1 MIKKLTYTIFIAALL
16 FVGNNAVFAQLVNN
30 GVKLF
35 VDQGALLYVDAK
47 YIHNDG
53 VVLNN
58 GEIVAGGDWENNHP
72 ALNVF
77 DNLSNGIVKFTAKSA
92 AFSGTTPTIFPKL
105 VFKGDGVFTM
115 NLNIG
120 ARLSIDLDD
129 AEVKTGN
136 HQLTFANYDP
146 SAVYFKNGFINT
158 GTNGSFVRYIK
169 ENETYFY
176 PLGSS
181 KLGLKRFVSIYSK
194 QVTKSAI
201 GAAFVDRDPSSDG
214 YSRFSKTASVA
225 DINDIF
231 YHVITQ
237 NQGANLI
244 LDVSFYT
251 SATEKFTGLAS
262 WTNKNNWDKAS
273 PTDFRD
279 NAAISAGITKSFFHR
294 SFNLAGNSSVPFAFA
309 NVTNVNQLEFYN
321 AFSPDGDGKNDTWEI
336 KNIDT
341 FPDNDLKV
349 FDRSG
354 NLVYKASGYNSS
366 KYWDGQNVASGTYV
380 YILRAKIDG
389 KDQYFKGSITMVK
402 N

>member
-1 MIKKLTYTIFIAALL
+1 MKKLVYTTFITAIL
-16 FVGNNAVFAQLVNN
+16 FVGNVNVFAQLVNN

-35 VDQGALLYVDAK
+35 VDQSALLYIDTK
-47 YIHNDG
+47 YVHNEG
-53 VVLNN
+53 TVLNN
-58 GEIVAGGDWENNHP
+58 GEMVVGSDWENNRP
-72 ALNVF
+72 AGNVF
-77 DNLSNGIVKFTAKSA
+77 NNLSNGTVKFTAKNA
-92 AFSGTTPTIFPKL
+92 TFSGNTPTTFPKL
-105 VFKGDGVFTM
+105 AFKGDGVFTM
-115 NLNIG
+115 NLNVE

-129 AEVKTGN
+129 AEVKTNN
-136 HQLTFANYDP
+136 HQLTFAGYDP

-158 GTNGSFVRYIK
+158 GTNGSFIRYING
-169 ENETYFY
+169 NETYLY

-181 KLGLKRFVSIYSK
+181 KLGLKRFVSVYSK

-201 GAAFVDRDPSSDG
+201 GAALVDRDPSSDG
-214 YSRFSKTASVA
+214 YSRFSKTASVV

-237 NQGANLI
+237 NQGTNLP
-244 LDVSFYT
+244 LDVAFYT
-251 SATEKFTGLAS
+251 SASEKFTGLAN
-262 WTNKNNWDKAS
+262 WTNKNNWDKVMPVS
-273 PTDFRD
+273 FQN
-279 NAAISAGITKSFFHR
+279 NAAMAPGLTKSFVLQ
-294 SFNLAGNSSVPFAFA
+294 SYNLPGNASVPFAFA
-309 NVTNVNQLEFYN
+309 NVTSVNQLEFYN

-341 FPDNDLKV
+341 FPDNDLKI

-366 KYWDGQNVASGTYV
+366 KYWDGQNVASGTYI